1 MCLRLKTRKC
11 NWAVGCPFYV
21 IWWYTKIF
29 TRFLTSSFIH
39 SICMK
44 ALSGREIK
52 SLKWLYQ
59 LSGCFLDTIFSFP
72 LLVYKLGTLK
82 KAVISLSGFS
92 FLCVNSSS
100 HATYI
105 FVLHCFLKNTYL
117 TVCWQVIWVSW
128 LFAPGAFHSV
138 PIHVW
143 VVGGNYCMSG
153 RFFRWKS
160 AKQQKYHWLA
170 KNQTDLMGAWR
181 HR

>member
-1 MCLRLKTRKC
+1 MARNYKTTKAELPSWLEKKREKRTVQRHQVCLRLRTRKC
-11 NWAVGCPFYV
+11 NLGSPFYV
-21 IWWYTKIF
+21 IWWNTKIF

-59 LSGCFLDTIFSFP
+59 LSGCTLDTIFSFP

-105 FVLHCFLKNTYL
+105 F
-117 TVCWQVIWVSW
+117 
-128 LFAPGAFHSV
+128 
-138 PIHVW
+138 
-143 VVGGNYCMSG
+143 YCIV
-153 RFFRWKS
+153 F
-160 AKQQKYHWLA
+160 
-170 KNQTDLMGAWR
+170 
-181 HR
+181 